1 MATFKGFY
9 RYNVDHKGRI
19 NIPAKLRKTGT
30 STLHESFVVTRGLE
44 GCLFLYPTEEWEKVE
59 EKLRALPFTQSHNR
73 YFSRLLLSNASDVWV
88 DKQGR
93 IAIPQPLIEFSKI
106 KKEVLILGVLE
117 RIEIWDPEVYQKYLD
132 GFEQSYEEV
141 AERTLL

>member
-9 RYNVDHKGRI
+9 RHNLDHKGRI

-30 STLHESFVVTRGLE
+30 STLHESFVITRGLE
-44 GCLFLYPTEEWEKVE
+44 GCLFLYPSEEWQKIE
-59 EKLRALPFTQSHNR
+59 EKLRALSFTQSHNR
-73 YFSRLLLSNASDVWV
+73 YFSRLLLSNASDVQV

-93 IAIPQPLIEFSKI
+93 IAIPQPLIEFSKT

>member
-9 RYNVDHKGRI
+9 RHTVDHKGRI
-19 NIPAKLRKTGT
+19 NIPAKLRKAGD

-44 GCLFLYPTEEWEKVE
+44 GCLFLYPSEEWQGIEG
-59 EKLRALPFTQSHNR
+59 KLRTLPFTQGHNR
-73 YFSRLLLSNASDVWV
+73 YFTRLLLSNASDVQV

-106 KKEVLILGVLE
+106 KKEVLVLGVLE

-141 AERTLL
+141 AEKTLL